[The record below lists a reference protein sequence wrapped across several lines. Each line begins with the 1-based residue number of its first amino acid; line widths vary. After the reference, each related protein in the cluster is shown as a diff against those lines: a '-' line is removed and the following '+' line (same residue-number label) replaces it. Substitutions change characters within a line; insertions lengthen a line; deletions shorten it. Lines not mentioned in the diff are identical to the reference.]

1 MLLLMQLRPR
11 RTNTT
16 STLLMSIK
24 YHKYSPFQLIANQGR
39 FYP

>member
-1 MLLLMQLRPR
+1 MLLLMQLRP

-16 STLLMSIK
+16 STLLMSIG